1 MWGRRSHPKNRV
13 HGLVNI
19 TPFII
24 ALAVGLVVG
33 VFGHI
38 IKSRPLIV
46 LGILMIGFVCGYIVI
61 GSYVSAFG

>member
-1 MWGRRSHPKNRV
+1 MV
-13 HGLVNI
+13 DL
-19 TPFII
+19 TPYII
-24 ALAVGLVVG
+24 ALAFGLAVG

-46 LGILMIGFVCGYIVI
+46 LGILIIGFVSGYIVI